1 MTRTFRRLTRTF
13 RRLLAFT
20 LLLTVLTASPARAQL
35 HNAGDPC
42 PEPTAGRI
50 FTQEGSAGP
59 SLVCNG
65 TTLEVDES
73 ISTGP
78 YARGIGTAAPK
89 ATLDVNGG
97 VRIGADTTC
106 AVAKEGTIRYVAA
119 SDAYEFCNG
128 TAWTSLGGGKW
139 LDGTNAGDIYYSAGP
154 VGVGTS
160 APKAPLH
167 VAGEAIIGSTTGLAC
182 DANREGA
189 LRWKTTAPKC
199 IEICDGSSW
208 ACVGCA
214 NTLATFFFTNQ
225 TDLNVS
231 TLVTSNI
238 APIGGINAGCTESVS
253 VSGTGGSPEYRICST
268 SDCSSVVQTWTT
280 ATNTL
285 DMQGKYLQLRATS
298 SASYATTFTITAN
311 VGPTSSNWSITT
323 ASGCSN
329 FPVGTVCADGTV
341 YAGTSPASSTPMF
354 ITRCDAGRTWDGS
367 ACTGTRVSLPWNNGN
382 TSGYVD
388 TSLANCTT
396 AAACT
401 ADGRADT
408 TTLVGTDSDSG
419 VAGVQPHQAAAYC
432 DSLDIHGHTDWYL
445 PSLPETVVIL
455 RANNPDLTNGTADDN
470 TLGDFAVA
478 TYYWASSEYN
488 STNAW
493 SAFTT
498 AGNQAFGNKGSSGS
512 SGPVRCARR

>member
-199 IEICDGSSW
+199 MEVCDGSSW
-208 ACVGCA
+208 SCVGCVGA
-214 NTLATFFFTNQ
+214 LAAFSFTNR
-225 TDLNVS
+225 TDLSVS
-231 TLVTSNI
+231 ASVTSNI
-238 APIGGINAGCTESVS
+238 APISGINAGCTESVS

-323 ASGCSN
+323 ITSDCGLL
-329 FPVGTVCADGTV
+329 PVGTVCADGTV
-341 YAGTSPASSTPMF
+341 YAGQSGVSTPMF
-354 ITRCDAGRTWDGS
+354 VTRCDAGMAWNGS
-367 ACTGTRVSLPWNNGN
+367 ACTGTRVSLPWNDGN

-388 TSLANCTT
+388 TSLTNCG
-396 AAACT
+396 AAPCAGVP
-401 ADGRADT
+401 DGRTDT
-408 TTLVGTDSDSG
+408 AVLITEDSNSG
-419 VAGVQPHQAAAYC
+419 VAGIQPHQEAQYC
-432 DSLDIHGHTDWYL
+432 ADLIINGYDDWYL
-445 PSLPETVVIL
+445 PSLYEMNTIYSQ
-455 RANNPDLTNGTADDN
+455 RTAIGNFNSSLMYPSSTEYVSSSTWAVRGNDGYL
-470 TLGDFAVA
+470 LGVTKQSVA
-478 TYYWASSEYN
+478 AI
-488 STNAW
+488 
-493 SAFTT
+493 
-498 AGNQAFGNKGSSGS
+498 
-512 SGPVRCARR
+512 RCARR

>member
-1 MTRTFRRLTRTF
+1 MTRTFRH
-13 RRLLAFT
+13 LLAFA
-20 LLLTVLTASPARAQL
+20 LLLTVLTTSPARAQL

-89 ATLDVNGG
+89 A
-97 VRIGADTTC
+97 
-106 AVAKEGTIRYVAA
+106 
-119 SDAYEFCNG
+119 
-128 TAWTSLGGGKW
+128 
-139 LDGTNAGDIYYSAGP
+139 
-154 VGVGTS
+154 
-160 APKAPLH
+160 PLH
-167 VAGEAIIGSTTGLAC
+167 VAGEVIVGPTTGLAC

-189 LRWKTTAPKC
+189 LRWKTTTPKC
-199 IEICDGSSW
+199 MEVCDGSSW
-208 ACVGCA
+208 SCVGCVG
-214 NTLATFFFTNQ
+214 TLAAFSFTDQ
-225 TDLNVS
+225 TNLSVS

-238 APIGGINAGCTESVS
+238 APISGINAGCTESVS
-253 VSGTGGSPEYRICST
+253 VSGTSGSPEYRICST

-323 ASGCSN
+323 APYDCSGSG
-329 FPVGTVCADGTV
+329 VGTVCADGTV
-341 YAGTSPASSTPMF
+341 YAGISPASSTPMYV
-354 ITRCDAGRTWDGS
+354 TRCDSGRTWDGS
-367 ACTGTRVSLPWNNGN
+367 ACTGTRAPLPWNNGN

-388 TSLANCTT
+388 TSLTNCTT
-396 AAACT
+396 SAACT

-493 SAFTT
+493 SALTT
-498 AGNQAFGNKGSSGS
+498 AGNQAIGNKGSSGS